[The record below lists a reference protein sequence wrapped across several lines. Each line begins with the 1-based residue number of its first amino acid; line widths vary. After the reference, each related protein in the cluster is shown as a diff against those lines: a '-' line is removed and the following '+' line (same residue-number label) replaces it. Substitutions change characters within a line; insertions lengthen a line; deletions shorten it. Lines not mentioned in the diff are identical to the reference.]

1 MREILKRL
9 SCLSLIAFLGVSGL
23 FINKT
28 NASTED
34 ARVNYFA
41 WSIYNFEELS
51 FEEQENFVN
60 ICNAR
65 FRGDFTNK
73 YFKVIEPF
81 LGKLGLEHLIDM
93 VYRNYIL
100 LRYKYYNTLTLTDQ
114 VFKWNVE
121 MLVLRDSFIELNPW
135 NLYVRVIIALINGT
149 ELS

>member
-9 SCLSLIAFLGVSGL
+9 SCLSLIAFLVVSGL
-23 FINKT
+23 FINNT

-41 WSIYNFEELS
+41 WGIYNFEGLS
-51 FEEQENFVN
+51 YEEQENFVN

-121 MLVLRDSFIELNPW
+121 MLVLRDSFIERNPW
-135 NLYVRVIIALINGT
+135 NLYVRVIIALINET
-149 ELS
+149 EF